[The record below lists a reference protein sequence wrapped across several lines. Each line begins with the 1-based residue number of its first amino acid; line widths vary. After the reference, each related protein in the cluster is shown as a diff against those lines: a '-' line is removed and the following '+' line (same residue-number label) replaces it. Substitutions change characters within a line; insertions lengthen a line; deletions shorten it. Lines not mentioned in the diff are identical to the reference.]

1 MKVSFKI
8 QILRAQADESAMK
21 KMATSNVLI
30 VGMKGLGVEIG
41 KLLIACKTEHKA
53 DGIAKNV
60 ALAGVKTVTVYDPS
74 PVEIADLGTQVRSQ
88 EIGSNHVLRYSS
100 SCEKRIL
107 ENQELRLL
115 HQDWQ
120 S

>member
-1 MKVSFKI
+1 MKVSCEVYIIRF
-8 QILRAQADESAMK
+8 QADRSAMK

-41 KLLIACKTEHKA
+41 KLLLALQVEHKA

-88 EIGSNHVLRYSS
+88 VNGSNHVLRYSS

-107 ENQELRLL
+107 GNQELRLL